1 MKAGLPNELV
11 RATFGEGPLWDNE
24 NECLLWVDNAENKI
38 RSYDP
43 KTNQD
48 TSYQLRKSPMSLAKY
63 SKDELIVIMKDGF
76 YLYDLNHET
85 LKELLKPEGLDEK
98 LLLNDAKCDPQ
109 GRLWAGSVN
118 DDFRLFKESQDS
130 LQSEFHGQIAS
141 LYRIERNLDCNVAK
155 DKVTLSNGLD
165 WDPMRNIMYYIDS
178 ANQEVAQF
186 DYDPET
192 GQISN
197 EERVYRF
204 EESDGLPDGM
214 TIDQEGMLW
223 VALFKGGVVA
233 KINPFEKRWVDSIT
247 LPTTTVTSCAFGG
260 EDLQTLFITT
270 ALAPLNAS
278 ERNKQPTAG
287 CLFTAHLEVGG
298 YKANVFQGC
307 LEGTIHNNKV

>member
-1 MKAGLPNELV
+1 METILSTHV
-11 RATFGEGPLWDNE
+11 QSMFGEGPLWDDE
-24 NECLLWVDNAENKI
+24 NQCLFWVDNAENII
-38 RSYDP
+38 RAYYP

-48 TSYQLRKSPMSLAKY
+48 RSYQLQKSPMSLVKY

-76 YLYDLNHET
+76 YLYNLKQET
-85 LKELLKPEGLDEK
+85 LKELLKPEELNEK

-130 LQSEFHGQIAS
+130 LQTEFHGQIAN
-141 LYRIERNLDCNVAK
+141 LYRVEKDLDIKVAK
-155 DKVTLSNGLD
+155 EKVTLSNGLD
-165 WDPMRNIMYYIDS
+165 WDPIRNIMYYIDS
-178 ANQEVAQF
+178 ANQEVVQF
-186 DYDPET
+186 DYDPEN
-192 GQISN
+192 GHISN
-197 EERVYRF
+197 EESVYRF

-233 KINPFEKRWVDSIT
+233 KIDPFQKKWVNSIT

-260 EDLQTLFITT
+260 ENLQTLFITT
-270 ALAPLNAS
+270 ALEPLNES

-287 CLFTAHLEVGG
+287 CLFSVELEVGG
-298 YKANVFQGC
+298 NKTNTFQGY
-307 LEGTIHNNKV
+307 LKDLGWKN